1 MLHDVSAMV
10 DGLGD
15 AGGTCALVVAD
26 NRGGGIFSFLS
37 QRASVGDATFEKLF
51 GTPRPHDL
59 VAIATAFGHRA
70 LRVQSRSQLCAAL
83 EEALDIPG
91 LTVLVADVP
100 SRDEN
105 VRLHDEWNEKV
116 KSILEG
122 VR

>member
-1 MLHDVSAMV
+1 LHDVSALV

-15 AGGTCALVVAD
+15 AGGTCVLVVAD

-37 QRASVGDATFEKLF
+37 QRASLDEARFEQLF

-59 VAIATAFGHRA
+59 VAIARAFGHEAQRVTTLPELRGVLEVA
-70 LRVQSRSQLCAAL
+70 LGRS
-83 EEALDIPG
+83 G
-91 LTVLVADVP
+91 LTVIVASVP

-105 VRLHDEWNEKV
+105 LRLHDAWNEKV